1 MKKDRINLRV
11 RYSETDKMGFVYYGN
26 YPQYFEVARVELF
39 RKLGVSYKSLE
50 NNGILMPVLN
60 LNIDYKRPAYYD
72 DLLFIDVSITEVK
85 GSKITFNYKI
95 YNEDN
100 VLLNVAST
108 ILIFMDAKSKRP
120 IRCPQYLL
128 EKINL

>member
-60 LNIDYKRPAYYD
+60 LNIDYKRPAHYD

-85 GSKITFNYKI
+85 GSKITFNYEI